1 MCNIENRLTVFFD
14 EPFWTAVYEVSA
26 NGELQAARIVFG
38 AEPKDAEVYEYF
50 LKNFTRLA
58 LSPPVAEQKRPAEI
72 RNPKR
77 RQRAIRNGLI
87 QTGTGTKAQQALQ
100 RQREQTA
107 VLWKEISRERKKR
120 RTQEKFEL
128 RRRRKKE
135 KHRGK

>member
-26 NGELQAARIVFG
+26 NGKLQAARIVFG

-50 LKNFTRLA
+50 LKNFTRLT
-58 LSPPVAEQKRPAEI
+58 LSPPVAEQKHPAEI

-77 RQRAIRNGLI
+77 RQRAIRNGLV
-87 QTGTGTKAQQALQ
+87 QTGTKAQQALQ

-107 VLWKEISRERKKR
+107 VLRKEISRERKKR

>member
-50 LKNFTRLA
+50 LKNFTRLT

-77 RQRAIRNGLI
+77 RQRAIRNGLV
-87 QTGTGTKAQQALQ
+87 QTGTKAQQALQ

-107 VLWKEISRERKKR
+107 VLRKEISRERKKR